1 VVFVATVFS
10 TFFCT
15 AVNCYTFRIAYP
27 LWGFVGQDAFA
38 EVHREYMRRLD
49 WIITVP
55 HVAMFFSTALLI
67 AVRPAFVGRM
77 GAMVLFALCAAVVGV
92 SAFAAGP
99 VHDRFT
105 RTGIADP
112 AGLRRLVR
120 ISALRVGLMLAASG
134 LLSYWMLLT
143 R

>member
-1 VVFVATVFS
+1 VLS

-105 RTGIADP
+105 RTGIADA